1 MKILKDTV
9 LFGLFASYADGVRN
23 GEEKLSAAYD
33 DFATLLATL
42 PTDGTNICA
51 QLRRLFYTKIE
62 LRGIQETVST
72 NGMERHVLFDVYI
85 GKALALLDAEEQMMK
100 EVLRHGGTEAMGL
113 KEEAV
118 CRNGKK
124 GSVTLTWNG
133 TDSDLIELVAALMA
147 AGVIG
152 TAEGRELKV
161 VDVIRVFEEVF
172 HLKINALCTKR
183 GKVFDRCTDTT
194 PFIDSLRRSYNRML
208 DARLA

>member
-23 GEEKLSAAYD
+23 GVEKLSAAYD

-152 TAEGRELKV
+152 TAEGESGGCDTGV
-161 VDVIRVFEEVF
+161 
-172 HLKINALCTKR
+172 R
-183 GKVFDRCTDTT
+183 GSF
-194 PFIDSLRRSYNRML
+194 SLENQCPIYQ
-208 DARLA
+208 AWKGV